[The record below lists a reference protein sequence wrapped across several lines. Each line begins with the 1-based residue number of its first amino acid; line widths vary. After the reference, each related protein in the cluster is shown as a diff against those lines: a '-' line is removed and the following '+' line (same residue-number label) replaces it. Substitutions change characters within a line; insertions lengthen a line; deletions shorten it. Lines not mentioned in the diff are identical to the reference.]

1 MATSVSGI
9 LGKYSQAVEGK
20 AYLYQQPYQ
29 EPEYQIMYPQ
39 YQMVPAYPS
48 RNPPPAAPAP
58 VQTPAPNGLALQTAL
73 GAIPIARD
81 GDVISAS
88 YHNAIRSA
96 VIQMAGFLGQD
107 ATNQQATIA
116 ALPAFQTEDGQTPWR
131 LVNRVATQPTTSGN
145 TKAAAKGW
153 QALELPDGA
162 RVIELGAFAGRVAG
176 SVADTFQV
184 KLIRQKLADGT
195 ATDLGTLDLKDQT
208 GSSFQK
214 SLTLTGNDLD
224 RTVDNLTYEYLVSA
238 ELANAEAKAQAK
250 IFGIQVRCL
259 LW

>member
-1 MATSVSGI
+1 MATSTSGI
-9 LGKYSQAVEGK
+9 LGQYSQSYQTK
-20 AYLYQQPYQ
+20 QSYQQQ
-29 EPEYQIMYPQ
+29 QVQFPEYQIMYP
-39 YQMVPAYPS
+39 YPIFTGGGAT
-48 RNPPPAAPAP
+48 PPPAPAP
-58 VQTPAPNGLALQTAL
+58 VAPPPPNGLALQTAL

-88 YHNAIRSA
+88 YHNALRSA
-96 VIQMAGFLGQD
+96 VIQVAGFLGQD
-107 ATNQQATIA
+107 TTNQQATIA
-116 ALPAFQTEDGQTPWR
+116 TLPAFQVEDGQTPWR
-131 LVNRVATQPTTSGN
+131 LVNRVANQPATSGN
-145 TKAAAKGW
+145 AKASAKGW

-162 RVIELGAFAGRVAG
+162 RVIELGAFAGRAAG
-176 SVADTFQV
+176 TAADTFQV

-195 ATDLGTLDLKDQT
+195 ATDLGTLDLRDQT

-224 RTVDNLTYEYLVSA
+224 RTVDNLTYEYVVSA
-238 ELANAEAKAQAK
+238 ELANADGNAAAR

>member
-1 MATSVSGI
+1 MATSMSGI
-9 LGKYSQAVEGK
+9 LGQFAQSYQTKVS
-20 AYLYQQPYQ
+20 YQQPQYQ
-29 EPEYQIMYPQ
+29 LPDYQIMYP
-39 YQMVPAYPS
+39 YPIFTGGGTVA
-48 RNPPPAAPAP
+48 PPAPTPAP
-58 VQTPAPNGLALQTAL
+58 VAPPPPNGLALQTAL

-88 YHNAIRSA
+88 YHNALRSA
-96 VIQMAGFLGQD
+96 LIQVAGFLGQD
-107 ATNQQATIA
+107 TTNQQATIA
-116 ALPAFQTEDGQTPWR
+116 TLPAFQVEDGQAPWR
-131 LVNRVATQPTTSGN
+131 LVNRVATQPATSGN
-145 TKAAAKGW
+145 AKASAKGW

-162 RVIELGAFAGRVAG
+162 RVIELGAFAGRAAG
-176 SVADTFQV
+176 TAVDTFQV

-224 RTVDNLTYEYLVSA
+224 RTVDNLTYEYLVTA
-238 ELANAEAKAQAK
+238 ELANADGNAAAK